1 MSAYSFENREISWL
15 SFNHRVLQEA
25 KDPSVPLYERIKFL
39 AIYSSNMDEFFKV
52 RVAGV
57 RKLTQLDK
65 AAQKETKEI
74 IAAKPKKL
82 LRNIYQIVNKQQSE
96 LGRIFRKEVLPELAE
111 NNIFLIDNNS
121 LTANQATYVKKIFKE
136 QIEPLLQIV
145 PLKANEEPPFLED
158 NRLYLTISMKKKG
171 EPKTQYALLQIPSKP
186 LKRFVL
192 LSSEE
197 NKHHILFIDD
207 VIRFNLKT
215 LFPDCTHIKAF
226 SVKVSRDADLNIED
240 EFTGNLV
247 EKIKE
252 SLSNRKTNEESRFL
266 YDEKMPKAFLQQITN
281 ILQLT
286 KFDLIAGGKYHN
298 FSDFFGF
305 PDPTKNAA
313 LHSEPLPPLKHPELE
328 NCNNLLKAIS
338 EKDYMLHFPY
348 QSYKYVSQFIAE
360 ASDDELVNAI
370 KITLYRVADDSDIGH
385 ALLHALEKGKK
396 VVAFIEVKARFD
408 EASNIYWGE
417 RLEAAGAKVIYSYP
431 GIKVHTKLC
440 LVRRIEEGEKRY
452 YTYIGTGNF
461 NEKTARIYADHALLT
476 AHKKIGKEASQVF
489 DILERKIIIPKTKRL
504 MISPFNTRTGFTKL
518 VEKEIANAKAGKE
531 AYMILKMNSLQD
543 TSMIEKIYEAN
554 NAGVKIKI
562 ICRGI
567 CCLVPGIEGQ
577 SEHIEVISIVD
588 RFLEHARV
596 YIFGNDG
603 KEKMY
608 LASADWMTRNLDHR
622 IEVVFPVYDSA
633 IYAEL
638 RHIVDLQLKD
648 NVKARII
655 NEEQNNPYKTSHD
668 LGTPDIRAQLD
679 TYWFLKG
686 KIKSS

>member
-39 AIYSSNMDEFFKV
+39 AIYSSNLDEFFRV

-57 RKLTQLDK
+57 RKLSQLDK
-65 AAQKETKEI
+65 NARKETKEA
-74 IAAKPKKL
+74 IAAKPRKL
-82 LRNIYQIVNKQQSE
+82 LRQIYQIVSKQQAE
-96 LGRIFRKEVLPELAE
+96 LGRIFRKEILPELAA
-111 NNIFLIDNNS
+111 NGIHLIDNQQLNPK
-121 LTANQATYVKKIFKE
+121 QKIYVKKYFEKE
-136 QIEPLLQIV
+136 VRSKLQVYPLN
-145 PLKANEEPPFLED
+145 KNYKPPFLED
-158 NRLYLTISMKKKG
+158 NRIYLALSMRKEG
-171 EPKTQYALLQIPSKP
+171 KTHYAILQIPSEIT
-186 LKRFVL
+186 KRFVL
-192 LSSEE
+192 LPEE
-197 NKHHILFIDD
+197 GNKYYVLFLDD
-207 VIRFNLKT
+207 VIRFNLKM
-215 LFPDCTHIKAF
+215 FFSDYTHIKAF

-252 SLSNRKTNEESRFL
+252 SLANRKTNEESRFL
-266 YDEKMPKAFLQQITN
+266 YDEKMPQSFLQQITQ
-281 ILQLT
+281 ILELT
-286 KFDLIAGGKYHN
+286 KYDLTQGGKYHN
-298 FSDFFGF
+298 FSDFFSF
-305 PDPTKNAA
+305 PDPTKNAK
-313 LHSEPLPPLKHPELE
+313 LHNELLPPLPHLELDG
-328 NCNNLLKAIS
+328 CDNLLKAIA

-348 QSYKYVSQFIAE
+348 QSYKYVSQFIAQ

-385 ALLHALEKGKK
+385 ALLNALEKGKK

-417 RLEAAGAKVIYSYP
+417 KLEAAGAKVVYSYP

-440 LVRRIEEGEKRY
+440 LVRRIEEGERRY
-452 YTYIGTGNF
+452 YTYLGTGNF

-476 AHKKIGKEASQVF
+476 ADKKIGKEASQVF
-489 DILERKIIIPKTKRL
+489 DILERKIIVPKTKLL
-504 MISPFNTRTGFTKL
+504 MISPFDTRIGFTEL
-518 VEKEIANAKAGKE
+518 IDQEIANAKANKD
-531 AYMILKMNSLQD
+531 AYIILKMNSLEDQA
-543 TSMIEKIYEAN
+543 MIEKIYEAN
-554 NAGVKIKI
+554 KAGVKIKI

-603 KEKMY
+603 NEKMY
-608 LASADWMTRNLDHR
+608 LASADWMTRNLDYR
-622 IEVVFPVYDSA
+622 IEVAFPICNA
-633 IYAEL
+633 ELYAEL
-638 RHIVDLQLKD
+638 RHIIDLQLKD

-655 NEEQNNPYKTSHD
+655 NEEQDNPYKTSRNFA
-668 LGTPDIRAQLD
+668 TSNIRAQEAIYRYLEGK
-679 TYWFLKG
+679 LKN
-686 KIKSS
+686 K

>member
-1 MSAYSFENREISWL
+1 MSAYSFENRELSWL

-25 KDPSVPLYERIKFL
+25 KDPSVSLYERIKFL
-39 AIYSSNMDEFFKV
+39 AIYSSNLDEFFKV

-57 RKLTQLDK
+57 RKFTQLDK
-65 AAQKETKEI
+65 AAKKETKEA
-74 IAAKPKKL
+74 IAANPNKL
-82 LRNIYQIVNKQQSE
+82 LRKIYQIVNKQQSE
-96 LGRIFRKEVLPELAE
+96 LGRIFRKEILPELAD
-111 NNIFLIDNNS
+111 NNIFLTDSQQLNKG
-121 LTANQATYVKKIFKE
+121 QAAYVRNYFKE
-136 QIEPLLQIV
+136 KVQSLLQIY
-145 PLKANEEPPFLED
+145 PLKADGKTPFLED
-158 NRLYLTISMKKKG
+158 NCLYLALSMRKEG
-171 EPKTQYALLQIPSKP
+171 KTHYAILQIPSKP
-186 LKRFVL
+186 IKRFVL
-192 LSSEE
+192 LPEE
-197 NKHHILFIDD
+197 DGQHFILFIDD
-207 VIRFNLKT
+207 VIRFNLKE
-215 LFPDCTHIKAF
+215 LFPDYTHIKAF
-226 SVKVSRDADLNIED
+226 SIKVSRDADLNIED
-240 EFTGNLV
+240 EFEGNLV

-252 SLSNRKTNEESRFL
+252 SLANRKTNEESRFL
-266 YDEKMPKAFLQQITN
+266 YDEKMPQTFLQQITN
-281 ILQLT
+281 ILELT
-286 KFDLIAGGKYHN
+286 KFDLIPGGKYHN
-298 FSDFFGF
+298 FSDFFDF
-305 PDPTKNAA
+305 PDPTKNPT
-313 LHSEPLPPLKHPELE
+313 LHNEVLPPLPHPELE
-328 NCNNLLKAIS
+328 GCDNLLKAIA

-360 ASDDELVNAI
+360 ASDDELVNTI

-385 ALLHALEKGKK
+385 ALLNALEKGKK

-431 GIKVHTKLC
+431 AIKVHTKLC
-440 LVRRIEEGEKRY
+440 LVRRIEDGQKRY
-452 YTYIGTGNF
+452 YTYLGTGNF

-504 MISPFNTRTGFTKL
+504 MISPFSTRTGFSDL
-518 VEKEIANAKAGKE
+518 VDQEIANAKAGKD

-543 TSMIEKIYEAN
+543 QSMIEKIYEAN

-567 CCLVPGIEGQ
+567 CCLVPDIEGQ

-596 YIFGNDG
+596 YIFGNDD

-622 IEVVFPVYDSA
+622 IEVAFPIYDA
-633 IYAEL
+633 DIYAEL
-638 RHIVDLQLKD
+638 RHIIDLQLKD

-655 NEEQNNPYKTSHD
+655 NEEQNNPYKASHN
-668 LGTPDIRAQLD
+668 LGAPTIRAQIA
-679 TYWFLKG
+679 TYRFLEEKV
-686 KIKSS
+686 KTK